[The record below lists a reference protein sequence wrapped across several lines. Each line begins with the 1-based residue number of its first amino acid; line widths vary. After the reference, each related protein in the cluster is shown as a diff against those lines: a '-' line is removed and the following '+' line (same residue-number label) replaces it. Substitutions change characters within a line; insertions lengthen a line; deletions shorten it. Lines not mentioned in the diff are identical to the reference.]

1 MTLLAILCRE
11 LPRNVGCFDDD
22 VFGVNVGCISF
33 FAQENVRTR
42 SPLRTLFSCS
52 KANNCLDFKFFPH
65 YQSPQIACPPLYT
78 VKMVEGTRTLL
89 KDDILIDQV

>member
-42 SPLRTLFSCS
+42 SPLRTLFWSLLEKNNLALAHRGS
-52 KANNCLDFKFFPH
+52 SRGDSAGPGWRAN
-65 YQSPQIACPPLYT
+65 
-78 VKMVEGTRTLL
+78 
-89 KDDILIDQV
+89 DIVP